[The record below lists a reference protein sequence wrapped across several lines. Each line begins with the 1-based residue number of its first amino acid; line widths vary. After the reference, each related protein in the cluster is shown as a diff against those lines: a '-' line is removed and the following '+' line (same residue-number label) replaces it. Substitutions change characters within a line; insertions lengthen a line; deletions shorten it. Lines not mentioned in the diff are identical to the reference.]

1 MGLGQRGQGN
11 LDKWGRGSIT
21 CCPQPHPLAPHLVV
35 QKALTCS
42 PPPPPPPHLTPPH
55 LVTQFVSKAHNLVLN
70 GWAVARSLAVYP
82 ATVDGGLLQQGEGH

>member
-11 LDKWGRGSIT
+11 LDKWGRGSI
-21 CCPQPHPLAPHLVV
+21 
-35 QKALTCS
+35 TCS